1 VAPSDTIIITG
12 RASKVKIDCYR
23 VVTVNEE
30 QPSHRDGVDAA
41 AALADPSRRR
51 LYEFVVAAA
60 AAPVGRDEAAAHL
73 GISRSLAGYHL
84 DQLVVD
90 GLLRASYAR
99 RSGRRG
105 PGAGRPAK
113 LYERSPVE
121 VVVQLPPRDDAFVAH
136 LLAAAIE
143 TDPAGTARDRL
154 AGMAREAG
162 RALGSAVAGGGVD
175 ALVRTLE
182 GRGYEPGVAADG
194 IWLRNCPFH
203 HLVDEHRD
211 LVCGLNRELL
221 GAAVETAGTGFV
233 AELETE
239 PGRCC
244 VVLRPG

>member
-1 VAPSDTIIITG
+1 VAPSDPAIIAG
-12 RASKVKIDCYR
+12 RASKVKFDCYR
-23 VVTVNEE
+23 VPGVSEE
-30 QPSHRDGVDAA
+30 QHGTPDGVDAA

-51 LYEFVVAAA
+51 LYAFVVAAG
-60 AAPVGRDEAAAHL
+60 APVGRDEAAAHL
-73 GISRSLAGYHL
+73 AISRSLAGYHL

-90 GLLRASYAR
+90 GVLRASYAR

-121 VVVQLPPRDDAFVAH
+121 IMVQLPPRDDAFVAH

-143 TDPAGTARDRL
+143 TDPAGTARDHL
-154 AGMAREAG
+154 DGVARDVG
-162 RALGSAVAGGGVD
+162 RAIGSAVAGGGVD
-175 ALVRTLE
+175 GLVRTLE
-182 GRGYEPGVAADG
+182 GRGYEPVAADDG

-221 GAAVETAGTGFV
+221 GAVLQAGATGFV
-233 AELETE
+233 AELERE